1 MPAFPWTC
9 CCCPRF
15 SSLFLCF
22 CYYIFYLICRFCLL
36 VSSFLNFPFSDV
48 FQSEMWCEFFTSF
61 PVHLQPL
68 VSCVQETVFA
78 SKAEGTICTY
88 LASFKHWKL
97 WASSNCLCH
106 MPANSFHV
114 TAKLQSLISEENSP
128 SPVLNAVY
136 SINWAQRLAGLP
148 KVSDHPIVSSMV
160 SASQRIMGK
169 PKTKKESI
177 TSEMS
182 KALVTSKISDKSPS
196 LSDLRTVALSLRLW
210 WLFSFQWFMLHKSL
224 WH

>member
-1 MPAFPWTC
+1 MWHGSFVPEIFIGVSPWFFTPSSLGPAVLKTRKILLGSNYYCGEVIMPAFPWTC

-97 WASSNCLCH
+97 WASSNCFRY
-106 MPANSFHV
+106 MPAMLRPTCSAWFF
-114 TAKLQSLISEENSP
+114 E
-128 SPVLNAVY
+128 VL
-136 SINWAQRLAGLP
+136 LL
-148 KVSDHPIVSSMV
+148 
-160 SASQRIMGK
+160 
-169 PKTKKESI
+169 
-177 TSEMS
+177 
-182 KALVTSKISDKSPS
+182 
-196 LSDLRTVALSLRLW
+196 
-210 WLFSFQWFMLHKSL
+210 
-224 WH
+224 

>member
-114 TAKLQSLISEENSP
+114 AANLQWLIFEANSP

-148 KVSDHPIVSSMV
+148 KVSDHPLVSSMV